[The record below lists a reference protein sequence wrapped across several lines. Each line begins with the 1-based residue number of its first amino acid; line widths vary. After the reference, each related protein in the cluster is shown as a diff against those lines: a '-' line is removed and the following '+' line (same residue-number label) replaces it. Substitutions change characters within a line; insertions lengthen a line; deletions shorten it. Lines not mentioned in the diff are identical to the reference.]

1 MEVSLTRD
9 QEAFIRQAI
18 SSGRFQ
24 NQEDAVREA
33 LSLWE
38 ERERRRAEFL
48 ITLDEAKASL
58 ARGEGM
64 TITSESMRQLA
75 EDIKR
80 RGLVRLTT
88 DQQAAS

>member
-1 MEVSLTRD
+1 MSLTRD